1 MSKQLSMKILRLI
14 ILVLAISLPLMASA
28 EEDSWALKS
37 WNSQN
42 GSNIQTLKQG
52 RSVTLLLRAIKPKDM
67 PDETIKKTILVG
79 KYTVHLY
86 TNNAVVC
93 VNPSNGEQQLL
104 LGQAKEIYTIDANTL
119 GFDLDDDCGY
129 ALKIENGT
137 ASPIVE
143 PGKQLVWAN
152 EVRPFYD
159 KKDKTKKYDIS
170 KYVGD
175 MRDFFKNLRKGAFA
189 KAYKNRQDILMRANK
204 AAYGIESDFYNPHN
218 PFIQALYPIWPLADA
233 LFNCRSAENTEVPTR
248 PDYYTA
254 LSEVYYVVKTNV
266 LINEANQFLSSDG
279 HFSTVEEIRS
289 IVEKAVY
296 DLTFKEDTEE
306 AYDRLL
312 ANITDNGYIRQAT
325 IAREKVAYNNVY
337 HAYEFSECERYL
349 RKYPNV
355 DYTHYAEITKMRN
368 EIAYAKLDYTESACK
383 EYLEKYPDSYY
394 TSMVKERLYKCAY
407 HDLQPT
413 SAACERYINEYP
425 ESPFINDVRNNL
437 YKYAF
442 QEMKETL
449 EDCEAYL
456 EKYPE
461 SPYCDEI
468 RGRKEALAY
477 NQAVEMDD
485 VELYTKFLE
494 DYPFSIYSDDV
505 MTRKSRLLS
514 NAYAAEEYADY
525 DDSPEL
531 GDYNSNEIVWDYTY
545 DEDDEDEAKEGTTA
559 KKGATRGTGTK
570 KRAAKTAKRTKAK
583 PSTTQK
589 PASTRAKSTTNSDA
603 SKKANSLIFGP
614 DN

>member
-1 MSKQLSMKILRLI
+1 MKILRLI
-14 ILVLAISLPLMASA
+14 ILALVILQPFGASA
-28 EEDSWALKS
+28 EEAWALKS

-42 GSNIQTLKQG
+42 GSNIQALKQG
-52 RSVTLLLRAIKPKDM
+52 RTVTLLLRAIKPKDM
-67 PDETIKKTILVG
+67 PDETIKKSILVG
-79 KYTVHLY
+79 KYMVHLY
-86 TNNAVVC
+86 SNNAVVC
-93 VNPSNGEQQLL
+93 VNPSNGDQQLL
-104 LGQAKEIYTIDANTL
+104 IGEAKEIYTIDANTL
-119 GFDLDDDCGY
+119 GFDLDDNCGY

-137 ASPIVE
+137 ASPIVDIS
-143 PGKQLVWAN
+143 KQLVRAN

-175 MRDFFKNLRKGAFA
+175 MRDYFKNLRKGAFA

-233 LFNCRSAENTEVPTR
+233 LFNCRPAENTEVPMR

-266 LINEANQFLSSDG
+266 LIAEANQFLSNDG

-325 IAREKVAYNNVY
+325 IAREKVAYNTVY

-355 DYTHYAEITKMRN
+355 DYTHYAEIIKMRN
-368 EIAYAKLDYTESACK
+368 EIAYAKLDYTEKACK

-407 HDLQPT
+407 HDMQPT
-413 SAACERYINEYP
+413 SAACERYIKEYP

-477 NQAVEMDD
+477 NEAVEMDD
-485 VELYTKFLE
+485 VDVYTKFLE

-514 NAYAAEEYADY
+514 NAYAEEAAPDYEYEDGDY
-525 DDSPEL
+525 DP
-531 GDYNSNEIVWDYTY
+531 NEIVWDYTY
-545 DEDDEDEAKEGTTA
+545 DDEDEAPAEGTTT
-559 KKGATRGTGTK
+559 KKRATRGTGTK
-570 KRAAKTAKRTKAK
+570 KRPAKTNKRTPKAK
-583 PSTTQK
+583 PNTTQK
-589 PASTRAKSTTNSDA
+589 PATTRKSTNNTDA

>member
-1 MSKQLSMKILRLI
+1 MKILRLI
-14 ILVLAISLPLMASA
+14 ILALVILQPFGASA
-28 EEDSWALKS
+28 EEAWALKS

-42 GSNIQTLKQG
+42 GSNIQALKQG
-52 RSVTLLLRAIKPKDM
+52 RTVTLLLRAIKPKDM
-67 PDETIKKTILVG
+67 PDETIKKSILVG
-79 KYTVHLY
+79 KYMVHLY
-86 TNNAVVC
+86 SNNAVVC
-93 VNPSNGEQQLL
+93 VNPSNGDQQLL
-104 LGQAKEIYTIDANTL
+104 IGEAKEIYTIDANTL
-119 GFDLDDDCGY
+119 GFDLDDNCGY

-137 ASPIVE
+137 ASPIVDIS
-143 PGKQLVWAN
+143 KQLVRAN

-175 MRDFFKNLRKGAFA
+175 MRDYFKNLRKGAFA

-233 LFNCRSAENTEVPTR
+233 LFNCRPAENTEVPMR

-266 LINEANQFLSSDG
+266 LIAEANQFLSNDG

-325 IAREKVAYNNVY
+325 IAREKVAYNTVY

-355 DYTHYAEITKMRN
+355 DYTHYAEIIKMRN

-407 HDLQPT
+407 HDMQPT
-413 SAACERYINEYP
+413 SAACERYIKEYP

-477 NQAVEMDD
+477 NEAVEMDD
-485 VELYTKFLE
+485 VDVYTKFLE

-514 NAYAAEEYADY
+514 NAYAEESSDYEYEDGDY
-525 DDSPEL
+525 DP
-531 GDYNSNEIVWDYTY
+531 NEIVWDYTY
-545 DEDDEDEAKEGTTA
+545 DDEDEAPAEGTTT
-559 KKGATRGTGTK
+559 KKRATRGTGTK
-570 KRAAKTAKRTKAK
+570 KRPAKTNKRTPKAK
-583 PSTTQK
+583 PNTTQK
-589 PASTRAKSTTNSDA
+589 PATTRKSTNNTDA